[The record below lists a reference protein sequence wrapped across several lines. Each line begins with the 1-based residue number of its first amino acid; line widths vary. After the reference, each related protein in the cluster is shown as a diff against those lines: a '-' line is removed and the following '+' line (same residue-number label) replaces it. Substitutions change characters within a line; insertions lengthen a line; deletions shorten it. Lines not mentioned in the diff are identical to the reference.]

1 MDYSKK
7 KKKKK
12 NWGHTSFFG
21 KTAKIS
27 RYVTL
32 PLAIPDKTRLDYW
45 NLPVM

>member
-32 PLAIPDKTRLDYW
+32 PLAIPDKTRLDSW
-45 NLPVM
+45 NLPVT